1 MCDKADT
8 EKATWNKCFFRRD
21 LKVETVSE
29 VRMSSGREFQRLGAD
44 RMKALDPMVVRL
56 ADGVKSWMVEE
67 DRRVRE
73 DVWIWISSA
82 RYEGPRL

>member
-1 MCDKADT
+1 MR
-8 EKATWNKCFFRRD
+8 NKCVFRRD

-73 DVWIWISSA
+73 GVWVWISSA
-82 RYEGPRL
+82 RYDGARL